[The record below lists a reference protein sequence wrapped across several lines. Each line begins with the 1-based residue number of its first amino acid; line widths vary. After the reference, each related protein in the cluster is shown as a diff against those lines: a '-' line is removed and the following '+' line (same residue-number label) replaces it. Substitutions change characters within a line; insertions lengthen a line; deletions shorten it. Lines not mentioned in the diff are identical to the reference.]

1 MRTLPQ
7 IAAALCGLMALA
19 LSLGCSSSAPL
30 TQAERL
36 RQQAEGANTDTERP
50 PFETRDLTTRPADER
65 GRIAYYKPGH
75 WFSASVVSE
84 SNQSDFRGRLESA
97 PISAQD
103 MPYRIG
109 FSQPIELA
117 KGEEKSSEMTLFI
130 PPRSWQAPS
139 QGGPTDFPLAVR
151 LALSDASS
159 AVASY
164 DVPAVALDPDQYF
177 FVVLAAEPSPYQY
190 LEQMPS
196 FRKVDSTSSAL
207 AALSEYDRHF
217 HLVLPR
223 AGEDVTIP
231 AHPLAWTASAYLLW
245 DDFDADKLSVEQR
258 RAIVTWLHWGGQ
270 LIVSGPET
278 LTRLRTSFLAPY
290 LPAESTGTRTFSP
303 DDLRT
308 LVAGGWLNES
318 TFQKLT
324 QPIDGETI
332 VPRDDTRTLL
342 NASDGAPLVVDGQV
356 GRGRVIVSAFRL
368 DDPIMPL
375 WMAEDDSFLNSVILG
390 RPPRNWTAD
399 PNQLVVRSTFAQPRL
414 SNEIEQSLR
423 GGQPLPQYA
432 EARTHFVAREFGA
445 LKALPEFLQPQYDS
459 YTMPSN
465 YSMPRHVASGP
476 VSSSWDDYN
485 SLADEARQ
493 ALNVM
498 ALRVPDRQ
506 FVVNVLG
513 IYFLILIPLNW
524 LIFRVLG
531 RVEWAWFAAPIVTI
545 VYTGV
550 VVYLTGVSLGFS
562 RVKTEIAILEV
573 QPGYEQV
580 HVTRY
585 TSLYTSLATSFEVS
599 WDDPTAVALPFPSAR
614 PPREWPSVTD
624 VDIHRDASGLHLR
637 SLQVSSNSEQR
648 VHSEQFYDA
657 GGLIRLE
664 TIPPGPE
671 RDASQGAT
679 QRLVNGSAFRL
690 REAEVLTYQG
700 VYTLGDVEPGA
711 IVALSSDRLGLAQ
724 SLEPAV
730 AGQGEELS
738 LWDQNRNRLLKIWSE
753 VRNSEPAMARL
764 LAWNDDPLPG
774 VSVSPGVAREH
785 QANLIVVHLQYPQTA
800 DPMPDATRRA
810 AAIEQLGPA
819 AMVDPNADPFA
830 DPNILLPSLPQV
842 TP

>member
-1 MRTLPQ
+1 VRTLPQ
-7 IAAALCGLMALA
+7 IAATLCGLLALA
-19 LSLGCSSSAPL
+19 LSLGCSSSTPQ

-36 RQQAEGANTDTERP
+36 RQQAEGANADTERP
-50 PFETRDLTTRPADER
+50 PFEMRDLKTRPADER
-65 GRIAYYKPGH
+65 GRIVYYKPGH

-84 SNQSDFRGRLESA
+84 SNQADFRGQLETA
-97 PISAQD
+97 PVMAQD

-117 KGEEKSSEMTLFI
+117 KGEEKSSEMTLFV
-130 PPRSWQAPS
+130 PPRSWQPPS
-139 QGGPTDFPLAVR
+139 QGGPTEFPLALR
-151 LALSDASS
+151 LARSDASS
-159 AVASY
+159 AVASI

-207 AALSEYDRHF
+207 AALSEYDRHY

-245 DDFDADKLSVEQR
+245 DDFDADKLSIEQR
-258 RAIVTWLHWGGQ
+258 RSIVTWLHWGGQ

-290 LPAESTGTRTFSP
+290 LPAESTGTRTFSR

-308 LVAGGWLNES
+308 LVDGGWLTE
-318 TFQKLT
+318 TTLQKLT

-332 VPRDDTRTLL
+332 APRENTRTLL
-342 NASDGAPLVVDGQV
+342 TASDGTPLVVDGQV
-356 GRGRVIVSAFRL
+356 GRGRVVVSAFRL
-368 DDPIMPL
+368 DDPIMPV

-390 RPPRNWTAD
+390 RPPRNWVAD
-399 PNQLVVRSTFAQPRL
+399 TNQLVVRSITAQPRL
-414 SNEIEQSLR
+414 TEDIER
-423 GGQPLPQYA
+423 AVNGQPTLPRYQ
-432 EARTHFVAREFGA
+432 EARTRFLTREFGA
-445 LKALPEFLQPQYDS
+445 LVALPEFLQPQYDS
-459 YTMPSN
+459 YTMPSG
-465 YSMPRHVASGP
+465 YPTSRQASSAP
-476 VSSSWDDYN
+476 VSSSWDDY
-485 SLADEARQ
+485 STLAQEARESLHEM
-493 ALNVM
+493 ALN
-498 ALRVPDRQ
+498 VPDRQ

-524 LIFRVLG
+524 LLFRLIG

-573 QPGYEQV
+573 QPGYEQA
-580 HVTRY
+580 HVSRY
-585 TSLYTSLATSFEVS
+585 TSLYTSLATSFDVT
-599 WDDPTAVALPFPSAR
+599 WDDPTAVALPFPTAR
-614 PPREWPSVTD
+614 PQREWSAVTD
-624 VDIHRDASGLHLR
+624 VDLHRDAAGLHLR

-648 VHSEQFYDA
+648 VHSEQFYDI
-657 GGLIRLE
+657 GGFVRLE
-664 TIPPGPE
+664 TIPAGSE
-671 RDASQGAT
+671 QDASQGAT
-679 QRLVNGSAFRL
+679 QRLVNGSQLRL
-690 REAEVLTYQG
+690 RRAELVHYSG
-700 VYTLGDVEPGA
+700 NYTLGDIEPGA
-711 IVALSSDRLGLAQ
+711 SI
-724 SLEPAV
+724 SLTEDLRHSESMARYYADP
-730 AGQGEELS
+730 GSELS
-738 LWDQNRNRLLKIWSE
+738 VEHQNRNRLVGLWIQARMMSPG
-753 VRNSEPAMARL
+753 EPLL

-774 VSVSPGVAREH
+774 VTVSPGVAHEH
-785 QANLIVVHLQYPQTA
+785 QSNLILVHLGFNEAA
-800 DPMPDATRRA
+800 DPMPDVTRRA

-819 AMVDPNADPFA
+819 AFVDPNADPFA
-830 DPNILLPSLPQV
+830 DPNNLLPNLPEA